1 VQGLKPFYE
10 LVDNGPMT
18 GRALFSSVA
27 YQKLWNCRFVIASV
41 DHLQIENAGDGWDR
55 RCRPLPTKA
64 LSGVEDPNLGSKL
77 AEVRGQVISWALAMP
92 REERDRIILHPS
104 TNERVLALKQD
115 AAIHGDPVRAFVDMC
130 LRPAGNA
137 TATLESHQLHS
148 WFNAFCQQH
157 GYQGWGM
164 SKFIN
169 HLKTI
174 LPNHYVPRRRAS
186 ALEDINRAMIPAHW
200 SGIIDLASVFVS
212 LTLQESSVHNGSG
225 GTLEHRE
232 SQWSCV
238 KSMCQE
244 GGLMA
249 FKDATLSPPPNGS
262 GGSASSPTTQKVTDP
277 GETTLEQAFQKN
289 GSLGSLGSGGGV
301 VEINAA
307 DYNLTQIKEKQ
318 ERIDLTSPTPLAD
331 LADPVDPAERSTKTP
346 DFAYPKTDQDQ
357 LPVADPT
364 SVTDPNSSALQPDPT
379 RAATEPLKVG
389 SRVEIVLAGSKYQGQ
404 TGIVRRVFQNQGL
417 TVYTVQLSG
426 GKRIDYQQADLK
438 LAT

>member
-1 VQGLKPFYE
+1 
-10 LVDNGPMT
+10 
-18 GRALFSSVA
+18 
-27 YQKLWNCRFVIASV
+27 
-41 DHLQIENAGDGWDR
+41 
-55 RCRPLPTKA
+55 
-64 LSGVEDPNLGSKL
+64 
-77 AEVRGQVISWALAMP
+77 
-92 REERDRIILHPS
+92 
-104 TNERVLALKQD
+104 
-115 AAIHGDPVRAFVDMC
+115 
-130 LRPAGNA
+130 
-137 TATLESHQLHS
+137 
-148 WFNAFCQQH
+148 
-157 GYQGWGM
+157 
-164 SKFIN
+164 
-169 HLKTI
+169 
-174 LPNHYVPRRRAS
+174 
-186 ALEDINRAMIPAHW
+186 
-200 SGIIDLASVFVS
+200 
-212 LTLQESSVHNGSG
+212 
-225 GTLEHRE
+225 
-232 SQWSCV
+232 
-238 KSMCQE
+238 
-244 GGLMA
+244 MA

-289 GSLGSLGSGGGV
+289 GSLGTLGSGGGV

-331 LADPVDPAERSTKTP
+331 LADPVDPAEWSTKTP

-426 GKRIDYQQADLK
+426 GKRIDYQLADLK
-438 LAT
+438 LVT